1 MIYSMFQI
9 SLNLVQMLKSMQY
22 IPAPS
27 PIECRTFREKQKV
40 TLFFPET
47 LCIDKDLY
55 GVLEL
60 FELQ

>member
-1 MIYSMFQI
+1 MFQI

-27 PIECRTFREKQKV
+27 PIECRTFREKQKM
-40 TLFFPET
+40 TLCFFLET